1 MVTKPVLKLLTRP
14 CPKQESTLKSWLGN
28 SEGARVFDKRAQF
41 FFSRGHLAPDADFIY
56 KGPFTYDV
64 LGLLDTLPS
73 FCIC

>member
-1 MVTKPVLKLLTRP
+1 MRLVSEQVPEILVIANQFMTLTRP

-64 LGLLDTLPS
+64 
-73 FCIC
+73 C